1 MAFSGR
7 ESMANRIRPIVVSHE
22 DRHELER
29 LQRSPSAPAGLT
41 RRARAVL
48 MMAQNVSGV
57 EIAERTGYTVVQ
69 VSRLRRRFAEYGVG
83 GLPDRPRSGRPPT
96 ITARKRAQIVA
107 LTLKPAAPGL
117 THWSTRDLARKAGV
131 SHGTVHRIW
140 RAHALKPHRVSTFK
154 FTTDPEAEDKIY
166 DVVGLYLNPPTHA
179 VVLSLDEKTQI
190 QALSRTQPLLP
201 LRPGLPA
208 RQTHDYRR
216 NGLTSLY
223 AALEIASGRVIGECA
238 SRHTGADF
246 LAFLHRVRR
255 TYRGHELHVVLD
267 NSSTHSTPAVQ
278 AWLTRHPEVHFH
290 FTPKGASWLNMVEA
304 WFSILTRKSV
314 RRGSFETVRALI
326 RHIERYLAA
335 WNAHPTP
342 FVWTK
347 EPADILKKALRRS
360 R

>member
-1 MAFSGR
+1 
-7 ESMANRIRPIVVSHE
+7 MANRIRPIVVNE
-22 DRHELER
+22 QDRHELER

-48 MMAQNVSGV
+48 MMAQDVPGV

-69 VSRLRRRFAEYGVG
+69 VSRLRRRFAEYGVV
-83 GLPDRPRSGRPPT
+83 GLHDRPRSGRPPT

-107 LTLKPAAPGL
+107 LTLKPPAPGL

-140 RAHALKPHRVSTFK
+140 RAHALKPHRVLTFK

-223 AALEIASGRVIGECA
+223 AALEITSGRVIGECA
-238 SRHTGADF
+238 PRHTGADF
-246 LAFLHRVRR
+246 LRFLKRIARR
-255 TYRGHELHVVLD
+255 
-267 NSSTHSTPAVQ
+267 
-278 AWLTRHPEVHFH
+278 
-290 FTPKGASWLNMVEA
+290 
-304 WFSILTRKSV
+304 
-314 RRGSFETVRALI
+314 
-326 RHIERYLAA
+326 
-335 WNAHPTP
+335 
-342 FVWTK
+342 
-347 EPADILKKALRRS
+347 
-360 R
+360 

>member
-1 MAFSGR
+1 
-7 ESMANRIRPIVVSHE
+7 MANRVRPIVVSE
-22 DRHELER
+22 ADRRELER
-29 LQRSPSAPAGLT
+29 LQRSPSAPAGLS

-48 MMAQNVSGV
+48 LMAQAVAGV

-69 VSRLRRRFAEYGVG
+69 VSRLRRRFAEHGVA
-83 GLPDRPRSGRPPT
+83 GLQDRPRSGRPPT

-107 LTLKPAAPGL
+107 LTLKPPAAGL
-117 THWSTRDLARKAGV
+117 THWSTRDLARKVGV
-131 SHGTVHRIW
+131 SHATVHQIW
-140 RAHALKPHRVSTFK
+140 RAHALQPHRVSTFK
-154 FTTDPEAEDKIY
+154 FTTDPDAEDKIY

-223 AALEIASGRVIGECA
+223 AALEIASGRIIGECA
-238 SRHTGADF
+238 PRHTGADF
-246 LAFLHRVRR
+246 LRFMKRLARR
-255 TYRGHELHVVLD
+255 YRGRELHVILD

-278 AWLTRHPEVHFH
+278 AWLAKHPNVAFH

-304 WFSILTRKSV
+304 WFGILTRKSV
-314 RRGSFETVRALI
+314 RRGSFDTVRALI
-326 RHIERYLAA
+326 RHLEAYIAD
-335 WNAHPTP
+335 WNSHPTP

-347 EPADILKKALRRS
+347 DPATIVKKAIR
-360 R
+360 

>member
-1 MAFSGR
+1 
-7 ESMANRIRPIVVSHE
+7 MANRVRPIVVSE
-22 DRHELER
+22 ADRHELER
-29 LQRSPSAPAGLT
+29 LQRSPSAPAGLS

-48 MMAQNVSGV
+48 LMAQDVAGV
-57 EIAERTGYTVVQ
+57 EIAERTGYTAVQ
-69 VSRLRRRFAEYGVG
+69 VSRLRRRFAEHGVA
-83 GLPDRPRSGRPPT
+83 GLQDRPRSGRPPT

-107 LTLKPAAPGL
+107 LTLKPPAAGL
-117 THWSTRDLARKAGV
+117 THWSTRDLARKVGV
-131 SHGTVHRIW
+131 SHATVHQIW
-140 RAHALKPHRVSTFK
+140 RAHALQPHRVSTFK
-154 FTTDPEAEDKIY
+154 FTTDPDAEDKIY

-238 SRHTGADF
+238 PRHTGADF
-246 LAFLHRVRR
+246 LRFMKRLARR
-255 TYRGHELHVVLD
+255 YRGRALHVILD

-278 AWLTRHPEVHFH
+278 AWLAKHPNVAFH

-304 WFSILTRKSV
+304 WFGILTRKSV
-314 RRGSFETVRALI
+314 RRGSFDTVRALI
-326 RHIERYLAA
+326 RHLEAYIAD
-335 WNAHPTP
+335 WNSHPTP

-347 EPADILKKALRRS
+347 DPATIVKKAIR
-360 R
+360 